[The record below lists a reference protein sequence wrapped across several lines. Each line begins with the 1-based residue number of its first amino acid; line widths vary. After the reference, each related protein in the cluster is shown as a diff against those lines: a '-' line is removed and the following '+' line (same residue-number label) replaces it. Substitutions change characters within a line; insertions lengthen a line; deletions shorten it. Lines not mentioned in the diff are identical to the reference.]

1 MVGVCRSIYFYIP
14 FHFLGWM
21 AHYGCCRVTPEAGP
35 SLQWSTGASIS
46 LVVSRPWAKG
56 LYAVGLVGTL
66 CWTFAVLPLGGTEVI
81 HVTVGL
87 LVCSVLQES
96 LGIRSICATL
106 GLLPRSESQS
116 Q

>member
-14 FHFLGWM
+14 FHFGM
-21 AHYGCCRVTPEAGP
+21 ALYGCCRVTPGAGP
-35 SLQWSTGASIS
+35 YSLQWSTGSSIS
-46 LVVSRPWAKG
+46 LVVGRPWAKG

-81 HVTVGL
+81 HVTVSL

-96 LGIRSICATL
+96 LDIRSICATL